1 MTFRDI
7 ENQRATCMRS
17 GAPSPQLNAQMRIAL
32 RFLIISYLLCGVL
45 ALMLIPAAR
54 QGWFGMSGDGLAA
67 VWAIVLAMPWSIAL
81 RFLSPMPVW
90 LSWSGLALGVAINGG
105 LLLWVAAALKSRRA
119 RKHA

>member
-1 MTFRDI
+1 
-7 ENQRATCMRS
+7 
-17 GAPSPQLNAQMRIAL
+17 MRIAL

-54 QGWFGMSGDGLAA
+54 QGWFGMSDSGLAA

-81 RFLSPMPVW
+81 WFLSPMPVW

-119 RKHA
+119 RRHA